1 MKTYILQRF
10 IQMIIVMLV
19 VMLVSFIIVEL
30 PPGDFL
36 TTLREQLTEQ
46 NVDPKVIDST
56 VEMYRGALRPWRK
69 LGHSLWQ
76 VGLVPHERRHGLL
89 HAA

>member
-1 MKTYILQRF
+1 MRTYILQRF

-36 TTLREQLTEQ
+36 TTLREQLAEQ

-56 VEMYRGALRPWRK
+56 VEMYRVRYG
-69 LGHSLWQ
+69 LGENWFDPLW
-76 VGLVPHERRHGLL
+76 
-89 HAA
+89 